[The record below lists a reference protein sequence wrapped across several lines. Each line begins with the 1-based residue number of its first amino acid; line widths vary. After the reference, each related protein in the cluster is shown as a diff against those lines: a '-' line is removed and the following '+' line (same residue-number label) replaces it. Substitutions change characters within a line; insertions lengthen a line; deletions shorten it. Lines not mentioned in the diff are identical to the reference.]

1 MPVLEALGDA
11 RVEIEHVLLASN
23 ARGAHAD
30 EILRAARTRGIEVKR
45 LPPDRITRIS
55 RNGRHDQ
62 GVVADIRSP
71 GLVDLADWNPPD
83 AASVHLLLL
92 DGLTNPGNVGLV
104 IRTATAAGLDG
115 IVVPRAG
122 VADLG
127 PLVIKA
133 SAGVAFTAPIMRSAT
148 ALEAV
153 DSLRLHGFHVYG
165 LSGSAPRSLYESR
178 PFDDRAVFVLGN
190 ETEGVSV
197 PVDESLS
204 IPMAAGIDSLNVAVA
219 AGVLCFELVRRR
231 DHPTA

>member
-11 RVEIEHVLLASN
+11 RIDIEHVLLASN
-23 ARGAHAD
+23 ARGTHAD
-30 EILRAARTRGIEVKR
+30 EILRAARARGIDVKR
-45 LPPDRITRIS
+45 LPADRITRIS

-62 GVVADIRSP
+62 GVVADIRAP
-71 GLVDLADWNPPD
+71 GLVDLEDWNPP
-83 AASVHLLLL
+83 AVASIHLLLL

-104 IRTATAAGLDG
+104 IRTAASAGLDG

-133 SAGVAFTAPIMRSAT
+133 SAGVAFTAPIMRAPT
-148 ALEAV
+148 ALDAV
-153 DSLRLHGFHVYG
+153 DALRLHGFHVYG
-165 LSGSAPRSLYESR
+165 LAGSATRSLYDPR

-190 ETEGVSV
+190 ETDGVTV
-197 PVDESLS
+197 PVDESIS
-204 IPMAAGIDSLNVAVA
+204 IPMAADVDSLNVAVA

-231 DHPTA
+231 TSGSE